1 MSRRS
6 LAIFALFV
14 ATACALFACTA
25 ENDADRRAIEEILA
39 KRAQALNHRD
49 LPLYLST
56 ISPAYSDKDKNKDFA
71 ALKRELESNFRSY
84 STINYRSWDRTVRI
98 SGNRATASGRYD
110 LRVPVRGTP
119 ITLSGR
125 EDIRLTREADG
136 WKISAGL

>member
-1 MSRRS
+1 LSRRS

-25 ENDADRRAIEEILA
+25 ENVADRRAIEDILA

-56 ISPAYSDKDKNKDFA
+56 ISPAYSDKDKDKDFA

-84 STINYRSWDRTVRI
+84 STITYRSWDRAIKI
-98 SGNRATASGRYD
+98 SGNQATASGRYD
-110 LRVPVRGTP
+110 LRVPVKGTP
-119 ITLSGR
+119 ITLSGQ
-125 EDIRLTREADG
+125 EDIQLTREADG
-136 WKISAGL
+136 WKITSGL

>member
-1 MSRRS
+1 MIRRS

-25 ENDADRRAIEEILA
+25 ENDADRRAIEDVLA
-39 KRAQALNHRD
+39 KRARALNHRD

-56 ISPAYSDKDKNKDFA
+56 ISPAYSDKDKDFA

-84 STINYRSWDRTVRI
+84 STISYRSWDRTIKI

-119 ITLSGR
+119 LTLAGR

-136 WKISAGL
+136 WKISSGL